1 VAVVVVM
8 VALEVA
14 VVVVALEFVVIV
26 VKVARSEENK
36 WL

>member
-1 VAVVVVM
+1 MAVVVVM

>member
-1 VAVVVVM
+1 MAVVVVM
-8 VALEVA
+8 VALEVV